1 MKSLKTIG
9 ICLFALTMA
18 SHARCAPDDVQTE
31 PAGLLIH
38 LGEAQVELACVNT
51 NTFRLSVAVNGTPE
65 VAPSTFLNDTTN
77 VPFSGWREVKAH
89 RMVGIEIASG
99 KLLINPNN
107 GEWTVENAEGQ
118 TLIPPHVLGD
128 FTDAAGKGSLE
139 LNLGWTRHKPIYV
152 YGSGNG
158 VNALE
163 QSRVTTRVG
172 NGMAVIPFFWSDA
185 GYSVLAVTANDNR
198 PARWRPAANGASVT
212 WTFPGATADL
222 YLMPSATLK
231 DAAKNYARLTGYAP
245 VPPRWTFGYL
255 QSRWGWANRAY
266 IEQTLAKFHEL
277 QLPVDAFI
285 YDFEWYTPTP
295 DYTLPP
301 TGLPDFKDFSFNTN
315 LFPDPAT
322 QISAYKAQGVHF
334 VGIRKPRMGNSETLA
349 MIREKNWNLSRLSG
363 REGFES
369 RDVNFANP
377 DFREWYIAQS
387 APLLAA
393 GVDGWWNDEGEAA
406 YTLYYYWNLA
416 EKEGLAQYRP
426 GARLWT
432 LNRAF
437 SPGLQRL
444 GAAAWTGD
452 IKSTWA
458 ILAVTPTSLLN
469 WSLAGLP
476 YETCDIGGFN
486 GNPSPELLSRWME
499 AGVFFPV
506 MRSHSEIHE
515 TPRFP
520 WLFGPDALN
529 AIRKALDL
537 RYRLLPYYYSLAHDT
552 FETGVS
558 LMRPLLMEYPD
569 DSNVL
574 NMSDEWLMG
583 PSLLAAPILQP
594 GGKRTVYLPS
604 GKWYPFESND
614 PTDGG
619 GRRIQV
625 TAALDEIPAYVRA
638 GTILPLGPVLEH
650 TSQMPGGPLE
660 VEIYPGK
667 DAAFTL
673 DEDDGQTT
681 NYMNGQMLQV
691 NFKWNDA
698 TGQLTWTSAGN
709 YTGSDVYQRLH
720 VIVFDPAGKK
730 QAEGALSASGT
741 LTPAQ

>member
-1 MKSLKTIG
+1 
-9 ICLFALTMA
+9 MA
-18 SHARCAPDDVQTE
+18 SHARCAPQNVQTE
-31 PAGLLIH
+31 TAGLLIH
-38 LGEAQVELACVNT
+38 LGEAQVELACINT
-51 NTFRLSVAVNGTPE
+51 NTFRLSAAVNGGPE
-65 VAPSTFLNDTTN
+65 VLPSTFLNDNTN
-77 VPFSGWREVKAH
+77 GSFGDWHEVKAH
-89 RMVGIEIASG
+89 RMVGIETAGG
-99 KLLINPNN
+99 KLLINPKN
-107 GEWTVENAEGQ
+107 GEWTLENAEGR
-118 TLIPPHVLGD
+118 TLIPPHVLGN
-128 FTDAAGKGSLE
+128 FMDAAGKGSLE
-139 LNLGWTRHKPIYV
+139 LNLGWPGHKPIYV

-172 NGMAVIPFFWSDA
+172 NGVAVVPYYWSDS

-198 PARWRPAANGASVT
+198 PARWRRAANGESVT
-212 WTFPGATADL
+212 WTFPGEMADL

-231 DAAKNYARLTGYAP
+231 DAAENYARLTGYAP
-245 VPPRWTFGYL
+245 VPPRWAFGYL

-266 IEQTLAKFHEL
+266 IEQTLAKFHDL

-285 YDFEWYTPTP
+285 FDFEWYTPTP

-301 TGLPDFKDFSFNTN
+301 AGLADFKDFNFNTN
-315 LFPDPAT
+315 LFPDPAA

-334 VGIRKPRMGNSETLA
+334 VGIRKPRMGNAETLA
-349 MIREKNWNLSRLSG
+349 MIREKHWNLSRLSD
-363 REGFES
+363 REAFES

-377 DFREWYIAQS
+377 DFREWYIRQS

-416 EKEGLAQYRP
+416 EKEGLAQYHP

-458 ILAVTPTSLLN
+458 VLGVTPTSLMN

-520 WLFGPDALN
+520 WLFGPEALM

-537 RYRLLPYYYSLAHDT
+537 RYRLIPYYYSLAHDT
-552 FETGVS
+552 FETGVP
-558 LMRPLLMEYPD
+558 LMRPMLMEYPND
-569 DSNVL
+569 PNVI

-594 GGKRTVYLPS
+594 GGKRTVYLPA
-604 GKWYPFESND
+604 GKWYRFETNE
-614 PTDGG
+614 PTDGD
-619 GRRIQV
+619 GRTIQV
-625 TAALDEIPAYVRA
+625 RAALDEIPVYVRA
-638 GTILPLGPVLEH
+638 GTILPLGPVIEH
-650 TSQMPGGPLE
+650 TSLMPGGPLE
-660 VEIYPGK
+660 LEIYPGK
-667 DAAFTL
+667 DATFTL

-681 NYMNGQMLQV
+681 NYMDGQMLQV
-691 NFKWNDA
+691 RFNWNDA
-698 TGQLTWTSAGN
+698 AGQLTWTSTGN
-709 YTGSDVYQRLH
+709 YSGSDIYQRLD
-720 VIVFDPAGKK
+720 VVVFDPAGKK
-730 QAEGALSASGT
+730 EAEGVLTPNGD